1 MYQFFFFLTFVIE
14 LGVIPPKLQ
23 VKNLYFA
30 EIFLPSK
37 VIKII
42 RRLTHEISS
51 LQSQEYVW
59 QFKKKKVRVHNS
71 CAKGPVRTWQSVL
84 LQPQS
89 RQQNALNRDSLLR

>member
-1 MYQFFFFLTFVIE
+1 MIRIQMALMRDVSTGQSQLRTWKGNNVPIFFFLTFVIE

-30 EIFLPSK
+30 EIFLPCK

-59 QFKKKKVRVHNS
+59 QF
-71 CAKGPVRTWQSVL
+71 
-84 LQPQS
+84 
-89 RQQNALNRDSLLR
+89 